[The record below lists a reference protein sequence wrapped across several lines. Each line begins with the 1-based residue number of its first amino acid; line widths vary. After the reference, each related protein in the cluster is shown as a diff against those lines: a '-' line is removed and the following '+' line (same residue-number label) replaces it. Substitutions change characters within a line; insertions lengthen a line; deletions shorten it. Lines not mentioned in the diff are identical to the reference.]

1 MKSRTLKLFMEIIGA
16 LTNLSK
22 GLDINKEAITI
33 HSNTLNEAR
42 KKLSNYNEQWSNKEY
57 MATLSPP
64 EYQNLSKNAS
74 AVYQVQEQLVKEL
87 DYLDMTKHPFF
98 ITHAIAALDKAYIVT
113 EYFYKEKIGE
123 CGDIVVPKFYV
134 INLKHVDKA
143 SYKQMVENLYIE
155 LDALT
160 ADFLEESEEYATKA
174 PFVSTLLLGTIS
186 GHLVEATMWF
196 TKEKERLKVEALPT
210 INEIKLPEETLPEIP
225 AGPEKSDQP
234 SE

>member
-1 MKSRTLKLFMEIIGA
+1 MKSRTLKLFMETIGA

-22 GLDINKEAITI
+22 GLDINKEAVTS

-42 KKLSNYNEQWSNKEY
+42 KKLESYNEQWKNKEY

-64 EYQNLSKNAS
+64 EQQNLSRNAS
-74 AVYQVQEQLVKEL
+74 ELYRVHGMLEKEL
-87 DYLDMTKHPFF
+87 DYLDMTKHPLFVA
-98 ITHAIAALDKAYIVT
+98 HAISALDKAYVTT

-123 CGDIVVPKFYV
+123 CGDVVVPKFYV
-134 INLKHVDKA
+134 INLKHVAKTA
-143 SYKQMVENLYIE
+143 YKQMVDNLYAE

-160 ADFLEESEEYATKA
+160 ADFIDEVEEYAKNN
-174 PFVSTLLLGTIS
+174 PFTHTLMLGAIT

-196 TKEKERLKVEALPT
+196 SKEKERLGVEGLPEFT
-210 INEIKLPEETLPEIP
+210 EIKLPEETTPDIP
-225 AGPEKSDQP
+225 AGPETDQP